1 MSKTLTAKPIPALLT
16 KPADGPPGPD
26 EYLEHRRPRQTSEV
40 WRKEHDHD
48 HTEASH
54 PD

>member
-1 MSKTLTAKPIPALLT
+1 MTKTLSAKPIPALLT

-26 EYLEHRRPRQTSEV
+26 EYLAPRRPRQTSEV
-40 WRKEHDHD
+40 WRKDRPHD

-54 PD
+54 PH